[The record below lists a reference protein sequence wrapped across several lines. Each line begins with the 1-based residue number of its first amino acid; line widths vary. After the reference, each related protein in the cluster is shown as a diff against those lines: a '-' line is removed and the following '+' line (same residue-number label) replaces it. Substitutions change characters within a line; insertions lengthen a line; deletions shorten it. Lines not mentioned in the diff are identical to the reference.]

1 MVCSGCSF
9 LEAQKKWYC
18 SLLLKEF
25 PHKRASLSEEVVKSW
40 CRSGVD
46 WLPPPPPK
54 KTQEPIRFNLG
65 SAVSLPNLLPSF
77 AYWLSVLPGLFPL
90 ADCSLDKR
98 VNWFSRYT
106 GFYEGYPRHE
116 GYGSRRWDQ
125 HVFVTCPSNSAF
137 LKEGRY
143 NRKQTWSCD
152 PWCFKRCEWGFE
164 FEAGK
169 KELRVGQSYLQ
180 ERNGCDLERIG
191 LEKLKPLLV
200 NDRLVSKET
209 AVPASLGNETLKFGI
224 KQADNCQNSIV
235 QR

>member
-9 LEAQKKWYC
+9 LEAQKKKRFC

-46 WLPPPPPK
+46 WLRPPPPK

-65 SAVSLPNLLPSF
+65 ALWNLPNPLPSF
-77 AYWLSVLPGLFPL
+77 ASRLSVILALFTL
-90 ADCSLDKR
+90 AGCSLNKR
-98 VNWFSRYT
+98 INWFSRYT

-125 HVFVTCPSNSAF
+125 HVFVTCPSKSAF
-137 LKEGRY
+137 LKEGEN
-143 NRKQTWSCD
+143 NRKQTWNCD
-152 PWCFKRCEWGFE
+152 PWCFRRCERGFE

-180 ERNGCDLERIG
+180 QRNGRGLEKIG
-191 LEKLKPLLV
+191 LENLKP
-200 NDRLVSKET
+200 S
-209 AVPASLGNETLKFGI
+209 SLWAKG
-224 KQADNCQNSIV
+224 
-235 QR
+235 